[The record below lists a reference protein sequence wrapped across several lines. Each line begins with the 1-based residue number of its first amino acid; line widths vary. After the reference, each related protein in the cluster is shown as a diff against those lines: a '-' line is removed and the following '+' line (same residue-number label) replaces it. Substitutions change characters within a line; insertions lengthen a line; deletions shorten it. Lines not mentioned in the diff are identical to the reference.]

1 MLQMDNLYALVIGGK
16 MYYCLGMIT
25 DSLLE
30 SVDLLA
36 KQMKIKFQ
44 NNENPCVDF
53 CLLLKEKYGI
63 VLTPINISYVF
74 RN

>member
-1 MLQMDNLYALVIGGK
+1 MDNLYALVISGK

-30 SVDLLA
+30 SIDLLA
-36 KQMKIKFQ
+36 KQMKIDFQ
-44 NNENPCVDF
+44 SNENPCDDF
-53 CLLLKEKYGI
+53 CSLIKEKHGI

>member
-1 MLQMDNLYALVIGGK
+1 MFQMDNLYALVISGK
-16 MYYCLGMIT
+16 MYYYLGTIK

-36 KQMKIKFQ
+36 KQIKIKFP
-44 NNENPCVDF
+44 NNENPCDDF